1 MGLFEKL
8 FGKSEQP
15 KPQKVDGK
23 FKLLTAYEPVYTS
36 WSGSLYESELVRSAI
51 DARARHISKLRVEIQ
66 GAAKPKLQ
74 IRMKRSPNDF
84 QTWSQFLYRLSTILD
99 MQNTA
104 FIVPVFG
111 EFGEIIGVYPV
122 LPTRCEVISVEGDPW
137 IRYRFNNGQTAAIEL
152 DLIGIMTKFQYKSD
166 FFGESNAALLDT
178 MSLIKL
184 QRDGIKDATKNSNT
198 YKFWAQV
205 SNFTKTEDLAKERKR
220 FTSQNLTADA
230 DSEGLLLF
238 PNTYTNITK
247 LDSKSFVVDEG
258 QMKLIQTNIYNYY
271 GVNERILQN
280 LANGDEWAAFY
291 EGCVEVF
298 AIQFSEVMTRMLFTP
313 REQSQGSLL
322 MATANRLQYMSNAD
336 KLNVA
341 AQLTDRGI
349 LSINEAREIFNL
361 MPVDG
366 GDIRTIRGEYKDA
379 NDLNNGGNE
388 DERE

>member
-122 LPTRCEVISVEGDPW
+122 LPTRCEVISVEGEPW

-258 QMKLIQTNIYNYY
+258 QMKLIQTNVYNYY

-298 AIQFSEVMTRMLFTP
+298 SVQFSEVMTRMLFTP

-388 DERE
+388 DE

>member
-51 DARARHISKLRVEIQ
+51 DARARHISKLRVEIK

-122 LPTRCEVISVEGDPW
+122 LPTRCEVISVEGEPW

-258 QMKLIQTNIYNYY
+258 QMKLIQTNVYNYY

-379 NDLNNGGNE
+379 NDLNSGGNE
-388 DERE
+388 DE

>member
-122 LPTRCEVISVEGDPW
+122 LPTRCEVISVEGEPW
-137 IRYRFNNGQTAAIEL
+137 IRYRFNNGQTSAIEL

-258 QMKLIQTNIYNYY
+258 QMKLIQTNVYNYY

-298 AIQFSEVMTRMLFTP
+298 SIQFSEVMTRMLFTP

-388 DERE
+388 DE

>member
-122 LPTRCEVISVEGDPW
+122 LPTRCEVISVEGEPW

-258 QMKLIQTNIYNYY
+258 QMKLIQTNVYNYY

-388 DERE
+388 DE

>member
-8 FGKSEQP
+8 FGKTKQP
-15 KPQKVDGK
+15 RPQQVDGK

-51 DARARHISKLRVEIQ
+51 DARARHISKLKVETK

-74 IRMKRSPNDF
+74 ARLKHAPNSF

-104 FIVPVFG
+104 YLIPVFG
-111 EFGEIIGVYPV
+111 EYGETIGIYPV
-122 LPTRCEVISVEGDPW
+122 IPAKCEVISVDGEPW
-137 IRYRFNNGQTAAIEL
+137 IRYSFNDGKSAAIEL
-152 DLIGIMTKFQYKSD
+152 GLIGIMTKFQYKSD
-166 FFGESNAALLDT
+166 FFGESNRALLDT

-184 QRDGIKDATKNSNT
+184 QREGIKDATKNSNT

-220 FTSQNLTADA
+220 FTAENLNADA
-230 DSEGLLLF
+230 DAEGLLLF
-238 PNTYTNITK
+238 PNTYNNITRME
-247 LDSKSFVVDEG
+247 SNSYVVDDA
-258 QMKLIQTNIYNYY
+258 QMKLIQTNVFNYF
-271 GVNERILQN
+271 GVNEKILQN
-280 LANGDEWAAFY
+280 IASGDEWAAFY

-298 AIQFSEVMTRMLFTP
+298 AIQFSEVLTRMLFSE
-313 REQSQGSLL
+313 REMSQGSFV

-341 AQLTDRGI
+341 AQLTDRGV

-361 MPVDG
+361 TPVEG
-366 GDIRTIRGEYKDA
+366 GDVRTIRGEYKDA
-379 NDLNNGGNE
+379 NDLGGNKNE
-388 DERE
+388 

>member
-8 FGKSEQP
+8 FGKSKQP
-15 KPQKVDGK
+15 KPQQVDGR

-51 DARARHISKLRVEIQ
+51 DARARHISKLKVETK

-74 IRMKRSPNDF
+74 ARLKHAPNSF

-104 FIVPVFG
+104 YLVPVFG
-111 EFGEIIGVYPV
+111 EYGEIIGIYPV
-122 LPTRCEVISVEGDPW
+122 IPAKCEVISVEGEPW
-137 IRYRFNNGQTAAIEL
+137 IRYSFNDGKTAAIEL
-152 DLIGIMTKFQYKSD
+152 GLIGIMTKFQYKSD
-166 FFGESNAALLDT
+166 FFGESNRALLDT

-184 QRDGIKDATKNSNT
+184 QREGIKDATKNSNT

-205 SNFTKTEDLAKERKR
+205 SNFTKAEDLAKERKR
-220 FTSQNLTADA
+220 FTAENLNADA
-230 DSEGLLLF
+230 DAEGLLLF
-238 PNTYTNITK
+238 PNTYNNITRME
-247 LDSKSFVVDEG
+247 SNSYVVDDA
-258 QMKLIQTNIYNYY
+258 QMKLIQTNVFNYF
-271 GVNERILQN
+271 GVNEKILQN
-280 LANGDEWAAFY
+280 IASGDEWAAFY

-298 AIQFSEVMTRMLFTP
+298 SIQFSEVLTMMLFSE
-313 REQSQGSLL
+313 REMSQGSFV

-341 AQLTDRGI
+341 AQLTDRGV

-361 MPVDG
+361 APVEG
-366 GDIRTIRGEYKDA
+366 GDVRTIRGEYKDA
-379 NDLNNGGNE
+379 NDLGGNKNE
-388 DERE
+388 

>member
-8 FGKSEQP
+8 FGKSKQP
-15 KPQKVDGK
+15 KPQQVDGK

-51 DARARHISKLRVEIQ
+51 DARARHISKLKVETR

-74 IRMKRSPNDF
+74 ARLKHAPNSF

-104 FIVPVFG
+104 YLVPVFG
-111 EFGEIIGVYPV
+111 EYGEIIGIYPV
-122 LPTRCEVISVEGDPW
+122 IPAKCEVISVDGEPW
-137 IRYRFNNGQTAAIEL
+137 IRYSFNDGKSAAIEL
-152 DLIGIMTKFQYKSD
+152 GLIGIMTKFQYKSD
-166 FFGESNAALLDT
+166 FFGESNRALLDT

-184 QRDGIKDATKNSNT
+184 QREGIKDATKNSNT

-220 FTSQNLTADA
+220 FTAENLNADA
-230 DSEGLLLF
+230 DAEGLLLF
-238 PNTYTNITK
+238 PNTYNNITRME
-247 LDSKSFVVDEG
+247 SNSYVVDDA
-258 QMKLIQTNIYNYY
+258 QMKLIQTNVFNYF
-271 GVNERILQN
+271 GVNEKILQN
-280 LANGDEWAAFY
+280 IASGDEWAAFY

-298 AIQFSEVMTRMLFTP
+298 AIQFSEVLTRMLFSE
-313 REQSQGSLL
+313 REMSQGSFV

-341 AQLTDRGI
+341 AQLTDRGV

-361 MPVDG
+361 TPVEG
-366 GDIRTIRGEYKDA
+366 GDVRTIRGEYKDA
-379 NDLNNGGNE
+379 NDLGGNKNE
-388 DERE
+388 

>member
-122 LPTRCEVISVEGDPW
+122 LPTRCEVISVEGEPW

-152 DLIGIMTKFQYKSD
+152 YLIGIMTKFQYKSD

-258 QMKLIQTNIYNYY
+258 QMKLIQTNVYNYY

>member
-122 LPTRCEVISVEGDPW
+122 LPTRCEVISVEGEPW

-152 DLIGIMTKFQYKSD
+152 YLIGIMTKFQYKSD

-258 QMKLIQTNIYNYY
+258 QMKLIQTNVYNYY

-298 AIQFSEVMTRMLFTP
+298 SIQFSEVMTRMLFTP

-379 NDLNNGGNE
+379 NDLNNGGND

>member
-8 FGKSEQP
+8 FGKSKQP
-15 KPQKVDGK
+15 KPQQIDGK

-51 DARARHISKLRVEIQ
+51 DARARHISKLKVETK
-66 GAAKPKLQ
+66 GAGKPKLQ
-74 IRMKRSPNDF
+74 ARLKHAPNSF

-104 FIVPVFG
+104 YLVPVFG
-111 EFGEIIGVYPV
+111 EYGEIIGIYPV
-122 LPTRCEVISVEGDPW
+122 IPAKCEVISVDGEPW
-137 IRYRFNNGQTAAIEL
+137 IRYSFNDGKSAAIEL
-152 DLIGIMTKFQYKSD
+152 GLIGIMTKFQYKSD
-166 FFGESNAALLDT
+166 FFGESNRALLDT

-184 QRDGIKDATKNSNT
+184 QREGIKDATKNSNT

-220 FTSQNLTADA
+220 FTAENLNADA
-230 DSEGLLLF
+230 DAEGLLLF
-238 PNTYTNITK
+238 PNTYNNITRME
-247 LDSKSFVVDEG
+247 SNSYVVDDA
-258 QMKLIQTNIYNYY
+258 QMKLIQTNVFNYF
-271 GVNERILQN
+271 GVNEKILQN
-280 LANGDEWAAFY
+280 IASGDEWAAFY

-298 AIQFSEVMTRMLFTP
+298 AIQFSEVLTRMLFSE
-313 REQSQGSLL
+313 REMSQGSFV

-341 AQLTDRGI
+341 AQLTDRGV

-361 MPVDG
+361 TPVEG
-366 GDIRTIRGEYKDA
+366 GDVRTIRGEYKDA
-379 NDLNNGGNE
+379 NDLGGNKNE
-388 DERE
+388 

>member
-122 LPTRCEVISVEGDPW
+122 LPTRCEVISVEGEPW

-258 QMKLIQTNIYNYY
+258 QMKLIQTNVYNYY

-298 AIQFSEVMTRMLFTP
+298 SIQFSEVMTRMLFTP

-379 NDLNNGGNE
+379 NDLNNGGND

>member
-8 FGKSEQP
+8 FGKSKQP
-15 KPQKVDGK
+15 KPQQVDGK

-51 DARARHISKLRVEIQ
+51 DARARHISKLKVETK

-74 IRMKRSPNDF
+74 ARLKHAPNSF

-104 FIVPVFG
+104 YLVPVFG
-111 EFGEIIGVYPV
+111 EYGETIGIYPV
-122 LPTRCEVISVEGDPW
+122 IPAKCEVISVDGEPW
-137 IRYRFNNGQTAAIEL
+137 IRYSFNDGKSAAIEL
-152 DLIGIMTKFQYKSD
+152 GLIGIMTKFQYKSD
-166 FFGESNAALLDT
+166 FFGESNRALLDT

-184 QRDGIKDATKNSNT
+184 QREGIKDATKNSNT

-220 FTSQNLTADA
+220 FTAENLNADA
-230 DSEGLLLF
+230 DAEGLLLF
-238 PNTYTNITK
+238 PNTYTNITRME
-247 LDSKSFVVDEG
+247 SNSYVVDDA
-258 QMKLIQTNIYNYY
+258 QMKLIQTNVFNYF
-271 GVNERILQN
+271 GVNEKILQN
-280 LANGDEWAAFY
+280 IASGDEWAAFY

-298 AIQFSEVMTRMLFTP
+298 AIQFSEVLTRMLFSE
-313 REQSQGSLL
+313 REMSQGSFV

-341 AQLTDRGI
+341 AQLTDRGV

-361 MPVDG
+361 APVEG
-366 GDIRTIRGEYKDA
+366 GDVRTIRGEYKDA
-379 NDLNNGGNE
+379 NDLGGNKNE
-388 DERE
+388 

>member
-1 MGLFEKL
+1 MGLFDKL
-8 FGKSEQP
+8 FGKAEQP
-15 KPQKVDGK
+15 KPQKVDGM
-23 FKLLTAYEPVYTS
+23 FRLLTAYEPIYTS
-36 WSGSLYESELVRSAI
+36 YSGSLYESELVRSAL
-51 DARARHISKLRVEIQ
+51 DARARHISKLRVEIK

-74 IRMKRSPNDF
+74 ARLKNAPNDF

-104 FIVPVFG
+104 YIIPVFG
-111 EFGEIIGVYPV
+111 EFGEIIGIYPI
-122 LPTRCEVISVEGDPW
+122 LPNRCEVISVNGDPW
-137 IRYRFNNGQTAAIEL
+137 IRYSFNDGKKAAIEL
-152 DLIGIMTKFQYKSD
+152 DLVGIMTKFQYKSD
-166 FFGESNAALLDT
+166 FFGESNAALIDT

-184 QRDGIKDATKNSNT
+184 QRQGIKDATKNSNT

-205 SNFTKTEDLAKERKR
+205 NNFTKTEDLAKERKR

-238 PNTYTNITK
+238 PNTYQNITK
-247 LDSKSFVVDEG
+247 LEQKSFVVDDA
-258 QMKLIQTNIYNYY
+258 QMKLIQTNVYNYF
-271 GVNERILQN
+271 GVNEKILQN

-298 AIQFSEVMTRMLFTP
+298 AVQFSEVMTRMLFTA
-313 REQSQGSLL
+313 REQAQGSLL
-322 MATANRLQYMSNAD
+322 MATANRLQYMSNKD

-349 LSINEAREIFNL
+349 LTINEAREIFNL
-361 MPVDG
+361 MPVEG

-379 NDLNNGGNE
+379 DDLSDGGKE
-388 DERE
+388 DE

>member
-8 FGKSEQP
+8 FGKSKQP
-15 KPQKVDGK
+15 KPQQVDGK

-51 DARARHISKLRVEIQ
+51 DARARHISKLKVETK

-74 IRMKRSPNDF
+74 ARLKHAPNSF

-104 FIVPVFG
+104 YLVPVFG
-111 EFGEIIGVYPV
+111 EYGEIIGIYPV
-122 LPTRCEVISVEGDPW
+122 IPAKCEVISVEGEPW
-137 IRYRFNNGQTAAIEL
+137 IRYSFNDGKTAAIEL
-152 DLIGIMTKFQYKSD
+152 GLIGIMTKFQYKSD
-166 FFGESNAALLDT
+166 FFGESNRALLDT

-184 QRDGIKDATKNSNT
+184 QREGIKDATKNSNT

-220 FTSQNLTADA
+220 FTAENLNADA
-230 DSEGLLLF
+230 DAEGLLLF
-238 PNTYTNITK
+238 PNTYNNITRME
-247 LDSKSFVVDEG
+247 SNSYVVDDA
-258 QMKLIQTNIYNYY
+258 QMKLIQTNVFNYF
-271 GVNERILQN
+271 GVNEKILQN
-280 LANGDEWAAFY
+280 IASGDEWAAFY

-298 AIQFSEVMTRMLFTP
+298 AIQFSEVLTRMLFSE
-313 REQSQGSLL
+313 REMSQGSFV

-341 AQLTDRGI
+341 AQLTDRGV

-361 MPVDG
+361 APVEG
-366 GDIRTIRGEYKDA
+366 GDVRTIRGEYKDA
-379 NDLNNGGNE
+379 NDLGGNKNE
-388 DERE
+388 

>member
-1 MGLFEKL
+1 MGLFDKL
-8 FGKSEQP
+8 FGKSKQP
-15 KPQKVDGK
+15 RPQQVDGK

-51 DARARHISKLRVEIQ
+51 DARARHISKLKVETK

-74 IRMKRSPNDF
+74 ARLKHAPNSF

-104 FIVPVFG
+104 YLVPVFG
-111 EFGEIIGVYPV
+111 EYGEIIGIYPV
-122 LPTRCEVISVEGDPW
+122 IPAKCEVISVDGEPW
-137 IRYRFNNGQTAAIEL
+137 IRYSFNDGKSAAIEL
-152 DLIGIMTKFQYKSD
+152 GLVGIMTKFQYKSD
-166 FFGESNAALLDT
+166 FFGESNRALLDT

-220 FTSQNLTADA
+220 FTAENLNADA
-230 DSEGLLLF
+230 DAEGLLLF
-238 PNTYTNITK
+238 PNTYNNITRME
-247 LDSKSFVVDEG
+247 SNSYVVDDA
-258 QMKLIQTNIYNYY
+258 QMKLIQTNVFNYF
-271 GVNERILQN
+271 GVNEKILQN
-280 LANGDEWAAFY
+280 ITSGDEWAAFY

-298 AIQFSEVMTRMLFTP
+298 AIQFSEVLTWMLFSE
-313 REQSQGSLL
+313 REMSQGSFV

-341 AQLTDRGI
+341 AQLTDRGV

-361 MPVDG
+361 APVEG
-366 GDIRTIRGEYKDA
+366 GDVRTIRGEYKDA
-379 NDLNNGGNE
+379 NDLGGNKNE
-388 DERE
+388 

>member
-122 LPTRCEVISVEGDPW
+122 LPTRCEVISVEGEPW

-152 DLIGIMTKFQYKSD
+152 YLIGIMTKFQYKSD

-258 QMKLIQTNIYNYY
+258 QMKLIQTNVYNYY

-388 DERE
+388 DE

>member
-122 LPTRCEVISVEGDPW
+122 LPTRCEVISVEGEPW

-152 DLIGIMTKFQYKSD
+152 YLIGIMTKFQYKSD

-258 QMKLIQTNIYNYY
+258 QMKLIQTNVYNYY

-298 AIQFSEVMTRMLFTP
+298 SIQFSEVMTRMLFTP

-322 MATANRLQYMSNAD
+322 MATANRLQYMSNTD

-379 NDLNNGGNE
+379 NDLNSGGNE
-388 DERE
+388 DE

>member
-8 FGKSEQP
+8 FGKSKQP
-15 KPQKVDGK
+15 KSQQVDGK

-51 DARARHISKLRVEIQ
+51 DARARHISKLKVETR

-74 IRMKRSPNDF
+74 ARLKHAPNSF

-104 FIVPVFG
+104 YLVPVFG
-111 EFGEIIGVYPV
+111 EYGEIIGIYPV
-122 LPTRCEVISVEGDPW
+122 IPAKCEVISVDGEPW
-137 IRYRFNNGQTAAIEL
+137 IRYSFNDGKSAAIEL
-152 DLIGIMTKFQYKSD
+152 GLIGIMTKFQYKSD
-166 FFGESNAALLDT
+166 FFGESNRALLDT

-184 QRDGIKDATKNSNT
+184 QREGIKDATKNSNT

-220 FTSQNLTADA
+220 FTAENLNADA
-230 DSEGLLLF
+230 DAEGLLLF
-238 PNTYTNITK
+238 PNTYNNITRME
-247 LDSKSFVVDEG
+247 SNSYVVDDA
-258 QMKLIQTNIYNYY
+258 QMKLIQTNVFNYF
-271 GVNERILQN
+271 GVNEKILQN
-280 LANGDEWAAFY
+280 IASGDEWAAFY

-298 AIQFSEVMTRMLFTP
+298 AIQFSEVLTRMLFSE
-313 REQSQGSLL
+313 REMSQGSFV

-341 AQLTDRGI
+341 AQLTDRGV

-361 MPVDG
+361 APVEG
-366 GDIRTIRGEYKDA
+366 GDVRTIRGEYKDA
-379 NDLNNGGNE
+379 NDLGGNKNE
-388 DERE
+388 

>member
-1 MGLFEKL
+1 MGLFDKL
-8 FGKSEQP
+8 FGKTKQP
-15 KPQKVDGK
+15 KPQHIDGK

-51 DARARHISKLRVEIQ
+51 DARARHISKLKVEIK

-74 IRMKRSPNDF
+74 ARLRHSPNDF

-104 FIVPVFG
+104 YLVPVFG
-111 EFGEIIGVYPV
+111 EFGEIIGIYPI
-122 LPTRCEVISVEGDPW
+122 LPTKCEVISVDGEPW
-137 IRYRFNNGQTAAIEL
+137 IRYSFNNGKTAAIEL
-152 DLIGIMTKFQYKSD
+152 TLVGIMTKFQYKSD
-166 FFGESNAALLDT
+166 FFGESNRALVDT

-205 SNFTKTEDLAKERKR
+205 SNFTKSEDLVKERKR
-220 FTSQNLTADA
+220 FTSENLTSEAE
-230 DSEGLLLF
+230 SEGLLLF
-238 PNTYTNITK
+238 PNTYQNITK
-247 LDSKSFVVDEG
+247 LDAKSYVVDDA
-258 QMKLIQTNIYNYY
+258 QMKLIQTNVYNYF
-271 GVNERILQN
+271 GVNEKILQN

-298 AIQFSEVMTRMLFTP
+298 AIQFSEVLTRMLFSE
-313 REQSQGSLL
+313 REQSQGSFVI
-322 MATANRLQYMSNAD
+322 ATANRLQYMSNAD

-341 AQLTDRGI
+341 AQLTDRGV

-361 MPVDG
+361 APVEG
-366 GDIRTIRGEYKDA
+366 GDVRTIRGEYKDA
-379 NDLNNGGNE
+379 NDLTGGNDNE
-388 DERE
+388 E

>member
-8 FGKSEQP
+8 FGKSKQP
-15 KPQKVDGK
+15 RPQQVDGK

-51 DARARHISKLRVEIQ
+51 DARARHISKLKVETK
-66 GAAKPKLQ
+66 GAGKPKLQ
-74 IRMKRSPNDF
+74 ARLKHAPNSF

-104 FIVPVFG
+104 YLVPVFG
-111 EFGEIIGVYPV
+111 EYGEIIGIYPV
-122 LPTRCEVISVEGDPW
+122 IPAKCEVISVDGEPW
-137 IRYRFNNGQTAAIEL
+137 IRYSFNDGKSAAIEL
-152 DLIGIMTKFQYKSD
+152 GLIGIMTKFQYKSD
-166 FFGESNAALLDT
+166 FFGESNRALLDT

-184 QRDGIKDATKNSNT
+184 QREGIKDATKNSNT

-220 FTSQNLTADA
+220 FTAENLNADA
-230 DSEGLLLF
+230 DAEGLLLF
-238 PNTYTNITK
+238 PNTYNNITRME
-247 LDSKSFVVDEG
+247 SNSYVVDDA
-258 QMKLIQTNIYNYY
+258 QMKLIQTNVFNYF
-271 GVNERILQN
+271 GVNEKILQN
-280 LANGDEWAAFY
+280 IASGDEWAAFY

-298 AIQFSEVMTRMLFTP
+298 AIQFSEVLTRMLFSE
-313 REQSQGSLL
+313 REMSQGSFV

-341 AQLTDRGI
+341 AQLTDRGV

-361 MPVDG
+361 TPVEG
-366 GDIRTIRGEYKDA
+366 GDVRTIRGEYKDA
-379 NDLNNGGNE
+379 NDLGGNKNE
-388 DERE
+388 

>member
-51 DARARHISKLRVEIQ
+51 DARARHISKLRVEIK

-122 LPTRCEVISVEGDPW
+122 LPTRCEVISVEGEPW

-152 DLIGIMTKFQYKSD
+152 YLIGIMTKFQYKSD

-258 QMKLIQTNIYNYY
+258 QMKLIQTNVYNYY

-298 AIQFSEVMTRMLFTP
+298 SIQFSEVMTRMLFTP

-379 NDLNNGGNE
+379 NDLNSGGNE
-388 DERE
+388 DE

>member
-8 FGKSEQP
+8 FGKSKQP
-15 KPQKVDGK
+15 KPQQIDGK

-51 DARARHISKLRVEIQ
+51 DARARHISKLKVETR

-74 IRMKRSPNDF
+74 ARLKHAPNSF

-104 FIVPVFG
+104 YLVPVFG
-111 EFGEIIGVYPV
+111 EYGEIIGIYPV
-122 LPTRCEVISVEGDPW
+122 IPAKCEVISVDGEPW
-137 IRYRFNNGQTAAIEL
+137 IRYSFNDGKSAAIEL
-152 DLIGIMTKFQYKSD
+152 GLIGIMTKFQYKSD
-166 FFGESNAALLDT
+166 FFGESNRALLDT

-184 QRDGIKDATKNSNT
+184 QREGIKDATKNSNT

-220 FTSQNLTADA
+220 FTAENLNADA
-230 DSEGLLLF
+230 DAEGLLLF
-238 PNTYTNITK
+238 PNTYSNITRME
-247 LDSKSFVVDEG
+247 SNSYVVDDA
-258 QMKLIQTNIYNYY
+258 QMKLIQTNVFNYF
-271 GVNERILQN
+271 GVNEKILQN
-280 LANGDEWAAFY
+280 IASGDEWAAFY

-298 AIQFSEVMTRMLFTP
+298 SIQFSEVLTRMLFSE
-313 REQSQGSLL
+313 REMSQGSFV

-341 AQLTDRGI
+341 AQLTDRGV

-361 MPVDG
+361 TPVEG
-366 GDIRTIRGEYKDA
+366 GDVRTIRGEYKDA
-379 NDLNNGGNE
+379 NDLGGNKNE
-388 DERE
+388 

>member
-8 FGKSEQP
+8 FGKTKQP
-15 KPQKVDGK
+15 RPQQVDGK

-51 DARARHISKLRVEIQ
+51 DARARHISKLKVETR

-74 IRMKRSPNDF
+74 ARLKHAPNSF

-104 FIVPVFG
+104 YLVPVFG
-111 EFGEIIGVYPV
+111 EYGEIIGIYPV
-122 LPTRCEVISVEGDPW
+122 IPAKCEVISVEGEPW
-137 IRYRFNNGQTAAIEL
+137 IRYSFNDGKSAAIEL
-152 DLIGIMTKFQYKSD
+152 GLIGIMTKFQYKSD
-166 FFGESNAALLDT
+166 FFGESNRALLDT

-184 QRDGIKDATKNSNT
+184 QREGIKDATKNSNT

-220 FTSQNLTADA
+220 FTAENLNADA
-230 DSEGLLLF
+230 DAEGLLLF
-238 PNTYTNITK
+238 PNTYNNITRME
-247 LDSKSFVVDEG
+247 SNSYVVDDA
-258 QMKLIQTNIYNYY
+258 QMKLIQTNVFNYF
-271 GVNERILQN
+271 GVNEKILQN
-280 LANGDEWAAFY
+280 IASGDEWAAFY

-298 AIQFSEVMTRMLFTP
+298 SIQFSEVLTMMLFSE
-313 REQSQGSLL
+313 REMSQGSFV

-341 AQLTDRGI
+341 AQLTDRGV

-361 MPVDG
+361 APVEG
-366 GDIRTIRGEYKDA
+366 GDVRTIRGEYKDA
-379 NDLNNGGNE
+379 NDLGGNKNE
-388 DERE
+388 

>member
-122 LPTRCEVISVEGDPW
+122 LPTRCEVISVEGEPW

-152 DLIGIMTKFQYKSD
+152 YLIGIMTKFQYKSD

-258 QMKLIQTNIYNYY
+258 QMKLIQTNVYNYY

-366 GDIRTIRGEYKDA
+366 GDVRTIRGEYKDA

-388 DERE
+388 DE

>member
-122 LPTRCEVISVEGDPW
+122 LPTRCEVISVEGEPW

-152 DLIGIMTKFQYKSD
+152 YLIGIMTKFQYKSD

-258 QMKLIQTNIYNYY
+258 QMKLIQTNVYNYY

-298 AIQFSEVMTRMLFTP
+298 SIQFSEVMTRMLFTP

-379 NDLNNGGNE
+379 NDLNSGGNE
-388 DERE
+388 DE

>member
-122 LPTRCEVISVEGDPW
+122 LPTKCEVISVEGEPW

-152 DLIGIMTKFQYKSD
+152 YLIGIMTKFQYKSD

-258 QMKLIQTNIYNYY
+258 QMKLIQTNVYNYY

-388 DERE
+388 DE

>member
-8 FGKSEQP
+8 FGKTKQP
-15 KPQKVDGK
+15 KPQQVDGK

-51 DARARHISKLRVEIQ
+51 DARARHISKLKVETR

-74 IRMKRSPNDF
+74 ARLKHAPNSF

-104 FIVPVFG
+104 YLVPVFG
-111 EFGEIIGVYPV
+111 EYGEIIGIYPV
-122 LPTRCEVISVEGDPW
+122 IPAKCEVISVDGEPW
-137 IRYRFNNGQTAAIEL
+137 IRYSFNDGKSAAIEL
-152 DLIGIMTKFQYKSD
+152 GLIGIMTKFQYKSD
-166 FFGESNAALLDT
+166 FFGESNRALLDT

-184 QRDGIKDATKNSNT
+184 QREGIKDATKNSNT

-220 FTSQNLTADA
+220 FTAENLNADA
-230 DSEGLLLF
+230 DAEGLLLF
-238 PNTYTNITK
+238 PNTYNNITRME
-247 LDSKSFVVDEG
+247 SNSYVVDDA
-258 QMKLIQTNIYNYY
+258 QMKLIQTNVFNYF
-271 GVNERILQN
+271 GVNEKILQN
-280 LANGDEWAAFY
+280 IASGDEWAAFY

-298 AIQFSEVMTRMLFTP
+298 AIQFSEVLTRMLFSE
-313 REQSQGSLL
+313 REMSQGSFV

-341 AQLTDRGI
+341 AQLTDRGV

-361 MPVDG
+361 TPVEG
-366 GDIRTIRGEYKDA
+366 GDVRTIRGEYKDA
-379 NDLNNGGNE
+379 NDLGGNKNE
-388 DERE
+388 

>member
-84 QTWSQFLYRLSTILD
+84 QTWCQFLYRLSTILD

-122 LPTRCEVISVEGDPW
+122 LPTRCEVISVEGEPW

-258 QMKLIQTNIYNYY
+258 QMKLIQTNVYNYY

-379 NDLNNGGNE
+379 NDLNSGGNE
-388 DERE
+388 DE

>member
-8 FGKSEQP
+8 FGKSKQP
-15 KPQKVDGK
+15 KPQQVDGK

-51 DARARHISKLRVEIQ
+51 DARARHISKLKVETR

-74 IRMKRSPNDF
+74 ARLKHAPNSF

-104 FIVPVFG
+104 YLVPVFG
-111 EFGEIIGVYPV
+111 EYGEIIGIYPV
-122 LPTRCEVISVEGDPW
+122 IPAKCEVISVEGEPW
-137 IRYRFNNGQTAAIEL
+137 IRYSFNDGKSAAIEL
-152 DLIGIMTKFQYKSD
+152 GLIGIMTKFQYKSD
-166 FFGESNAALLDT
+166 FFGESNRALLDT

-184 QRDGIKDATKNSNT
+184 QREGIKDATKNSNT

-220 FTSQNLTADA
+220 FTAENLNADA
-230 DSEGLLLF
+230 DAEGLLLF
-238 PNTYTNITK
+238 PNTYNNITRME
-247 LDSKSFVVDEG
+247 SNSYVVDDA
-258 QMKLIQTNIYNYY
+258 QMKLIQTNVFNYF
-271 GVNERILQN
+271 GVNEKILQN
-280 LANGDEWAAFY
+280 IASGDEWAAFY

-298 AIQFSEVMTRMLFTP
+298 AIQFSEVLTRMLFSE
-313 REQSQGSLL
+313 REMSQGSFV

-341 AQLTDRGI
+341 AQLTDRGV

-361 MPVDG
+361 APVEG
-366 GDIRTIRGEYKDA
+366 GDVRTIRGEYKDA
-379 NDLNNGGNE
+379 NDLGGNKNE
-388 DERE
+388 

>member
-8 FGKSEQP
+8 FGKSKQP
-15 KPQKVDGK
+15 KPQQVDGK

-51 DARARHISKLRVEIQ
+51 DARARHISKLKVETK

-74 IRMKRSPNDF
+74 ARLKHAPNSF

-104 FIVPVFG
+104 YLVPVFG
-111 EFGEIIGVYPV
+111 EYGEIIGIYPV
-122 LPTRCEVISVEGDPW
+122 IPAKCEVISVEGEPW
-137 IRYRFNNGQTAAIEL
+137 IRYSFNDGKSAAIEL
-152 DLIGIMTKFQYKSD
+152 GLIGIMTKFQYKSD
-166 FFGESNAALLDT
+166 FFGESNRALLDT

-184 QRDGIKDATKNSNT
+184 QREGIKDATKNSNT

-220 FTSQNLTADA
+220 FTAENLNADA
-230 DSEGLLLF
+230 DAEGLLLF
-238 PNTYTNITK
+238 PNTYNNITRME
-247 LDSKSFVVDEG
+247 SNSYVVDDA
-258 QMKLIQTNIYNYY
+258 QMKLIQTNVFNYF
-271 GVNERILQN
+271 GVNEKILQN
-280 LANGDEWAAFY
+280 IASGDEWAAFY

-298 AIQFSEVMTRMLFTP
+298 AIQFSEVLTRMLFSE
-313 REQSQGSLL
+313 REMSQGSFV

-341 AQLTDRGI
+341 AQLTDRGV

-361 MPVDG
+361 APVEG
-366 GDIRTIRGEYKDA
+366 GDVRTIRGEYKDA
-379 NDLNNGGNE
+379 NDLGGNKNE
-388 DERE
+388 